1 MAKEVSDEDTIQQVV
16 EHLQEKFPDRP
27 RSEIEGVARAEFEAY
42 AGRPVRDYLAILV
55 ERSSKKRL
63 KKSVPDQ

>member
-1 MAKEVSDEDTIQQVV
+1 MAKDVSDEDTIQQVV
-16 EHLQEKFPDRP
+16 EHLQEKFPDKP
-27 RSEIEGVARAEFEAY
+27 RADIESVARAEFEAY

-63 KKSVPDQ
+63 KKSTSGD